1 MIEIPRW
8 RRRRENTGSFRWS
21 FRQAIE
27 RSENRPIELLN
38 CLAGA
43 RRVTITGQ
51 EGQIVEKD
59 AGAIGVDAL
68 RFRPKAAK
76 LSENDSAVSKFIRP
90 PNAAPSE
97 MRGLFRLPL
106 PPSARLDR
114 LERSKTL

>member
-90 PNAAPSE
+90 PQCRAVRDARAVSPSTSP
-97 MRGLFRLPL
+97 FRE
-106 PPSARLDR
+106 ARP
-114 LERSKTL
+114 T